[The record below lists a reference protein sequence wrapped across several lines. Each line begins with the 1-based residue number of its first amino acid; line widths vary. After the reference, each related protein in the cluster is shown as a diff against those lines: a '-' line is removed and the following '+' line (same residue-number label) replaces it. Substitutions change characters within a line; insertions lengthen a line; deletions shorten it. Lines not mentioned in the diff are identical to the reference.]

1 MTHRV
6 VSDYTRADGAETSN
20 IKVYVR
26 ARPPDEY
33 LLNTAAIEETKAK
46 VPFDQAKETAAKD
59 FLVHDTGDERKL
71 SIKDP
76 DTSNRRYGE
85 VSFQFDKVFW
95 TAAAQEE
102 VFNDV
107 CKTQVE
113 HCLDG
118 YNSCCFAY
126 GQTGSGKTYTMF
138 GTEGEVRGLIP
149 RSVEYLFSAL
159 GKRVAQYEVAMVC
172 SFLEI
177 YNDQIRDLG
186 KAYMV
191 AMGAANSDSLAMY
204 EKTSDIFENLAGKRG
219 NPYFAPAF
227 HKQGSAMA
235 EQAETRPEV
244 KAAADEYN
252 TLNYEIREDNEG
264 NVFVKDLSMV
274 PVTTIDEV
282 LSLINTGMRVRATHE
297 TKMNATSSRSHTIFT
312 VTLLQR
318 DKITGQSSTSM
329 LNLVDLAGSERI
341 KKSESQGIRLK
352 EALHINSSLTALG
365 KVVMALD
372 SSHDVVHGHVPYRD
386 SKLTRVLQNSL
397 GGNSYT
403 SVIAT
408 IQIHP
413 NYYEECLSTLQ
424 FANRCRNV
432 KNNPKVNYV
441 EDTEDKD
448 RRIKKLM
455 EELGAMRQKMSNGGP
470 SAKGGIGGGV
480 GSGLSGTA
488 LISILRKMGI
498 NAVAGPD
505 GTITVNSKKFTL
517 EELDLGGSL
526 NEGSAAET
534 TTSRAPSKDHLAGTS
549 SAVVEKLNKMIK
561 DLKES
566 NSGYMTKAKERKS
579 EMEEQ
584 GRELQRTTNELVK
597 ANLTIRHKEFEYNEL
612 MSEKERVIVEQKKF
626 LEISKAEEIHR
637 VLNKNSMMLKQQQ
650 EMVDQ
655 LPDALKE
662 FTVLL
667 QNGVKEKKA
676 YEVPLRLEFERHL
689 KKLETSR
696 VFEID
701 NIRKQY
707 THYLLDKDRAL
718 SGFVE
723 TFNKYRTK
731 KSEQLRM
738 AEREIV
744 RLYDYTAKIEQIL
757 EDAEA
762 GKFQIV
768 QHQGNKSRGTA
779 YGPGA
784 TNPDGPGC
792 LLLPQGMKPTNP
804 MKLKISSQNNGLDL
818 TKKIVEKH
826 KERLEKMERMKE
838 EAFRKSLHYA
848 AKTTATATGSLDEA
862 LQMQVRELLV
872 SKDNILTS
880 HRKHGKGKAVTQT
893 PTAPGIYDFAPD
905 SSPGNNNGSTSR
917 PTTSP
922 MVRPTTS
929 PMPSGRAGKKS
940 STGLLP
946 VHATAPG
953 GAWDKMNQ
961 SSPIPGPN
969 TNPET
974 GPTMDTILMAE
985 LEELRARVNM
995 EDITTERVLAEL
1007 SSNDTLLYIQQLE
1020 NEVDILRSQ
1029 VRQTAQLAQNTKIV
1043 NGSLTRTT
1051 MFPPTVKK

>member
-33 LLNTAAIEETKAK
+33 LNINTDVADPTKPKGNFEEAPKVAASSA
-46 VPFDQAKETAAKD
+46 D
-59 FLVHDTGDERKL
+59 FLLHDTADDRKL

-95 TAAAQEE
+95 TGANQTE
-102 VFNDV
+102 VFDNV

-138 GTEGEVRGLIP
+138 GTEGEIRGVIP
-149 RSVEYLFSAL
+149 RSVEYLFGAL
-159 GKRVAQYEVAMVC
+159 GKRIANYEVAMVC

-219 NPYFAPAF
+219 NPFFAPAF

-235 EQAETRPEV
+235 AQAENQPEV

-282 LSLINTGMRVRATHE
+282 MSLINTGMRVRATHE
-297 TKMNATSSRSHTIFT
+297 TKMNATSSRSHTVFT
-312 VTLLQR
+312 ITLLQR
-318 DKITGQSSTSM
+318 DKHTGQSSTSM

-372 SSHDVVHGHVPYRD
+372 SASDVSHVPYRD

-408 IQIHP
+408 LQIHP
-413 NYYEECLSTLQ
+413 TYYEECLSTLQ

-448 RRIKKLM
+448 KRIKKLM
-455 EELGAMRQKMSNGGP
+455 EELGQMRQKMASGGDSRTSKGGSGGAEGGKISNGTL
-470 SAKGGIGGGV
+470 V
-480 GSGLSGTA
+480 
-488 LISILRKMGI
+488 SILKKIGV
-498 NAVAGPD
+498 NAVAGAD
-505 GTITVNSKKFTL
+505 GSITVDGKKFSL
-517 EELDLGGSL
+517 EDLDMGAGASDSMVLDGGGSRSSTK
-526 NEGSAAET
+526 EGAH
-534 TTSRAPSKDHLAGTS
+534 APNTGN
-549 SAVVEKLNKMIK
+549 VEKLNKMVK

-584 GRELQRTTNELVK
+584 GRELQRITNELVK

-612 MSEKERVIVEQKKF
+612 MSEKERVCIEQQKF
-626 LEISKAEEIHR
+626 MDQAKSDEITLI
-637 VLNKNSMMLKQQQ
+637 LQKNDKMLKQQQ
-650 EMVDQ
+650 QMVDKI
-655 LPDALKE
+655 PTALQTLTDLTRLTE
-662 FTVLL
+662 
-667 QNGVKEKKA
+667 KEKKD
-676 YEVPLRLEFERHL
+676 YEGPLRLEFERHMA
-689 KKLETSR
+689 KKEESR
-696 VFEID
+696 LFEIE
-701 NIRKQY
+701 NIKKQY
-707 THYLLDKDRAL
+707 AHFLLDKDRAL

-723 TFNKYRTK
+723 SFNRYRTK
-731 KSEQLRM
+731 KADQLRM

-744 RLYDYTAKIEQIL
+744 NLYDYTATIEQIL
-757 EDAEA
+757 EDAEN
-762 GKFQIV
+762 GKFQII
-768 QHQGNKSRGTA
+768 QHQGNRSRTSA
-779 YGPGA
+779 A
-784 TNPDGPGC
+784 NTTTDPGC
-792 LLLPQGMKPTNP
+792 LLLPQGMKPHNP
-804 MKLKISSQNNGLDL
+804 LKAVKANKNGLDL
-818 TKKIVEKH
+818 TKKIVAKH
-826 KERLEKMERMKE
+826 KERVDKLDRMKE
-838 EAFRKSLHYA
+838 EAFQKSLHYA

-862 LQMQVRELLV
+862 LQMQVRNLLV
-872 SKDNILTS
+872 SKSNIPP
-880 HRKHGKGKAVTQT
+880 RKRHNKGKTS
-893 PTAPGIYDFAPD
+893 TAGAGPSDVAIKDFADP
-905 SSPGNNNGSTSR
+905 PNNNGMTTLPSMTRPSTTGGVTRS
-917 PTTSP
+917 PTKAPS
-922 MVRPTTS
+922 TTH
-929 PMPSGRAGKKS
+929 RN
-940 STGLLP
+940 
-946 VHATAPG
+946 VHATAPSG
-953 GAWDKMNQ
+953 SMDNIFQK
-961 SSPIPGPN
+961 
-969 TNPET
+969 PET
-974 GPTMDTILMAE
+974 GPLMDEALMDE
-985 LEELRARVNM
+985 LIQLRERVASEEIN
-995 EDITTERVLAEL
+995 TEKVLAEL
-1007 SSNDTLLYIQQLE
+1007 ASNETLLYIQQLE
-1020 NEVDILRSQ
+1020 GEVEVLREK
-1029 VRQTAQLAQNTKIV
+1029 VRKSNASVINTKIV
-1043 NGSLTRTT
+1043 NRTLSRNATDTATAT
-1051 MFPPTVKK
+1051 MTFHK